1 MQSTMQHEQ
10 RHVLRT
16 RVIAFGYHYTNPE
29 PWCHDHTH
37 SRYYVCEAQG
47 YYCSTGHIYDVKL
60 SSGSFLGI
68 FRGTIQSISCDND
81 TYRPVPGFP
90 EGEGGGTMGA
100 ISCRAAK
107 EGGAKGE
114 FPLPHTTRKH
124 KEHILLLMLTHRQNI
139 VT

>member
-1 MQSTMQHEQ
+1 M
-10 RHVLRT
+10 
-16 RVIAFGYHYTNPE
+16 IAFGYHYTSPE

-37 SRYYVCEAQG
+37 SRYYVWEAQG

-90 EGEGGGTMGA
+90 EGEGGGG
-100 ISCRAAK
+100 
-107 EGGAKGE
+107 
-114 FPLPHTTRKH
+114 
-124 KEHILLLMLTHRQNI
+124 THGSH
-139 VT
+139 